1 MKVLLDE
8 NVAMKLEKGLAKCGV
23 EDVVHINNI
32 KKGMKD
38 TEVYELAKREQR
50 LIVSGDRHF
59 SKKKK
64 ELCKGTIFITPSA
77 KKLEDLPEK
86 ICWIIDNISNYN
98 IDILTSTISL
108 SSSEYNVFYKKG
120 MKRKAIKKTILY
132 SKIKFKRVKV

>member
-59 SKKKK
+59 SKRKKNFVK
-64 ELCKGTIFITPSA
+64 EQYLLLRLQRS
-77 KKLEDLPEK
+77 
-86 ICWIIDNISNYN
+86 
-98 IDILTSTISL
+98 
-108 SSSEYNVFYKKG
+108 
-120 MKRKAIKKTILY
+120 
-132 SKIKFKRVKV
+132 